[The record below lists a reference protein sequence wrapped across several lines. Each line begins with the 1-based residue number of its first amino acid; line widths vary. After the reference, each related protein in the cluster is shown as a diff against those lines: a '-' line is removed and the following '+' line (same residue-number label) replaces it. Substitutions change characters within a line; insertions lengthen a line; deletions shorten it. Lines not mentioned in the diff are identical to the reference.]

1 MSLAEEL
8 DKGIIVSSIQSNNSP
23 NTLTQKQIN
32 EMFQVSDKF
41 AALNKVIVND
51 LNSYRR
57 RFPHR
62 HHFTRDDIARYLRHP
77 ERHVHELRDAVN
89 YVYRASSHFR
99 RIIQYFVGLS
109 DLSYVVSP
117 YRMEPSK
124 DEKSVD
130 KVRKQYRKVM
140 DEMSIMNVKTQLP
153 KVLTVCLRED
163 IFYGIFL
170 RTKDNIMIQQLPSK
184 FCRVSTIEGGVLNVS
199 FNFRYFRLHRDALK
213 YFPPFFEELYQKF
226 LEDEEHPWIELPCPE
241 AFAVK
246 CNMDVPHYPIPPF
259 CGILRD
265 VFDLEDYRD
274 MKLARTA
281 LENYAMIVMQLGV
294 DDEGNWVMNYEKAVE
309 FYHNLDHVLPPEIG
323 SVLSPMPVSKI
334 SFERTNTTDKDT
346 VAEAEQ
352 SLFTDAGV
360 SSLLFNNSSASAN
373 ALLLSIKADQSI
385 TYGIVKNIG
394 DAINRYIQSTSY
406 GRKFRVSF
414 LDCSIFT
421 RKEVGDAY
429 LKACQ
434 YGLPMVSYY
443 CASQGL
449 DPAEM
454 ETMNYLENDVLGL
467 KLDFVPLQSSNT
479 MSSAESAGEAGAP
492 QKDVDELTDSG
503 EATRERE

>member
-1 MSLAEEL
+1 MSLSEEL
-8 DKGIIVSSIQSNNSP
+8 NDGVIVSSFKPKSSP

-32 EMFQVSDKF
+32 EMFNFSDRF
-41 AALNKVIVND
+41 AVLNKVIVND

-62 HHFTRDDIARYLRHP
+62 HHFTKEEVARYLRHP
-77 ERHVHELRDAVN
+77 ERHVHQLRDAMN

-117 YRMEPSK
+117 YRMEPAK
-124 DEKSVD
+124 DEKSIKRV
-130 KVRKQYRKVM
+130 KSQYRKVM
-140 DEMSIMNVKTQLP
+140 DEMSVMNVKSQLP
-153 KVLTVCLRED
+153 KILTVCLRED

-170 RTKDNIMIQQLPSK
+170 RTKDNIMIQQLPSR

-199 FNFRYFRLHRDALK
+199 FNFRYFRENRDMLK
-213 YFPPFFEELYQKF
+213 YFPEFFEGLYDQYLK
-226 LEDEEHPWIELPCPE
+226 DTDHPWIELPSPE

-246 CNMDVPHYPIPPF
+246 CNMDVPNYPIPPF

-265 VFDLEDYRD
+265 VFDLEEYRD

-281 LENYAMIVMQLGV
+281 LENYAMIVMTLGV
-294 DDEGNWVMNYEKAVE
+294 DEDGNWVMDYEKAIN
-309 FYHNLDHVLPPEIG
+309 FYHNLDSVLPPEIG
-323 SVLSPMPVSKI
+323 SVLTPMPVDKI
-334 SFERTNTTDKDT
+334 SFERTNTSDKDT

-360 SSLLFNNSSASAN
+360 SSLLFNNASPSAN
-373 ALLLSIKADQSI
+373 ALLLSIKADQCI
-385 TYGIVKNIG
+385 TYGIVKYIG

-406 GRKFRVSF
+406 GKKFRVSF

-467 KLDFVPLQSSNT
+467 KLDFTPLQNSNT
-479 MSSAESAGEAGAP
+479 MASTTGNDVGAP
-492 QKDVDELTDSG
+492 KKDIDELTDSG
-503 EATRERE
+503 ELTQEQE